1 MDAAVFA
8 LGFAAGAGFAS
19 LETFCFPACL
29 TFGVV
34 AAFSV
39 ALAVWTSAIFLRP
52 RLALGFSALVAG
64 DVSDA
69 ASTDGFLASKGLSD
83 LL

>member
-29 TFGVV
+29 TFG
-34 AAFSV
+34 AAAEFSG
-39 ALAVWTSAIFLRP
+39 ALAVCASDFFLRP
-52 RLALGFSALVAG
+52 RLALGVSASVAE

-69 ASTDGFLASKGLSD
+69 ESTDGFLESEGFPV